1 METEDKAAQRM
12 ESGVFPS
19 SPPFFDRTGLS
30 LIWGVL
36 RHLQGA
42 IGTVLL
48 VGLVLMAILAPVV
61 APFDPEHVDVEKI
74 LNPPNSTHWL
84 GTDELGRDITSRI
97 IFGSRVTLQVVLLA
111 VSLSLIAGT
120 ILGFVAGYLGRAWD
134 AIIMRVVDALLA
146 IPPLIL
152 ALAII
157 AALGPDLW
165 NTALAISLAK
175 LGMFARLVRGEV
187 LSLKSMEFVKA
198 ARAVGSSGIRIS
210 VKHIWP
216 NAAGNVI
223 VFSAVI
229 ASSALIIESALSFL
243 GLGAQP
249 PTPSWGSM
257 VATGMQY
264 WTLWWMSIFP
274 GAAIFLA
281 ILSFNFLGDA
291 LRDVMDKR
299 LMDTGSL

>member
-1 METEDKAAQRM
+1 M
-12 ESGVFPS
+12 
-19 SPPFFDRTGLS
+19 
-30 LIWGVL
+30 
-36 RHLQGA
+36 
-42 IGTVLL
+42 
-48 VGLVLMAILAPVV
+48 
-61 APFDPEHVDVEKI
+61 
-74 LNPPNSTHWL
+74 HWL
-84 GTDELGRDITSRI
+84 GTDELGRDIMSRI
-97 IFGSRVTLQVVLLA
+97 IYGSRVTLQVVFVA
-111 VSLSLIAGT
+111 VAFSLIVGS
-120 ILGFVAGYLGRAWD
+120 ILGFTAGYLGKAWD
-134 AIIMRVVDALLA
+134 AIIMRVMDALLA

-152 ALAII
+152 ALTII

-165 NTALAISLAK
+165 NTALAISIAK

-187 LSLKSMEFVKA
+187 LSLKSMEYVKA
-198 ARAVGSSGIRIS
+198 ARAVGASSIRIS

-249 PTPSWGSM
+249 PTPSWGYM
-257 VATGMQY
+257 VSTGMQY

-291 LRDVMDKR
+291 LRDVMDRR
-299 LMDTGSL
+299 LMAAGQL